1 MFARSVG
8 EVKYGEVIGYQLI
21 YKGKESLSL
30 VYEVVIIV
38 DVVDY
43 VVYECPFSLFKFFH
57 QASCSGDAYN
67 VYVCCILI
75 YTIIIPYHQ
84 NVNTG
89 KHHDTG
95 AQVTSYRSVD
105 RETVVAAVLILYFFG
120 HSMYIKR

>member
-1 MFARSVG
+1 MKRVD
-8 EVKYGEVIGYQLI
+8 
-21 YKGKESLSL
+21 GKLSN
-30 VYEVVIIV
+30 EGFISKAPEKEMCIR
-38 DVVDY
+38 DRDY